1 LQPVELNIANDP
13 ADLAVVS
20 QALDRLA
27 NAHAVPTQVLVA
39 LQVALDEIVS
49 NVIRY
54 AWPAGGTHTLGVRLA
69 VIDTGVEVTVIDDG
83 LAYDPR
89 QAPAPAPVAPGQRRP
104 PGGVGIHMVK
114 QLVDGFH
121 YERVDGYNRTTLTKR
136 CVVKAAHANGKEG
149 SNDGPR
155 A

>member
-1 LQPVELNIANDP
+1 MRSVELNIRNDP
-13 ADLAVVS
+13 AALAELS
-20 QALDRLA
+20 EALDRLGE
-27 NAHAVPTQVLVA
+27 AHAIPDRALVA

-54 AWPAGGTHTLGVRLA
+54 AWPAGGTHDVQVRLA
-69 VIDTGVEVTVIDDG
+69 VTDTGVEMTVTDDG

-89 QAPAPAPVAPGQRRP
+89 QAPPPAPVAPGQRHR
-104 PGGVGIHMVK
+104 PGGVGVHLVR

-136 CVVKAAHANGKEG
+136 CVVNAAQAEER
-149 SNDGPR
+149 R
-155 A
+155 ATE